1 MKRIA
6 SWALLAVALVAP
18 SCGSEESE
26 PTGAT
31 RETIEVVATDFA
43 FEPASVEVDGP
54 GVYAFRLVNRGES
67 THALEVE
74 GEGAEAATAE
84 IAAGESA
91 EVKVELKA
99 GRYELYCPVGNHK
112 ELGMEGTLSVGGAA
126 AGSGTTTGED
136 GGTTTTEDGLG
147 YDY

>member
-1 MKRIA
+1 MNRTL
-6 SWALLAVALVAP
+6 WALLALALLAS
-18 SCGSEESE
+18 SCGGDEGSE
-26 PTGAT
+26 PTGAA

-43 FEPASVEVDGP
+43 FEPPSIEVDEP

-74 GEGAEAATAE
+74 GEGAEEATAD
-84 IAAGESA
+84 IGPGESA

-99 GRYELYCPVGNHK
+99 GRYELYCPIGNHRG
-112 ELGMEGTLSVGGAA
+112 LGMEGTLSVGAA
-126 AGSGTTTGED
+126 AGG
-136 GGTTTTEDGLG
+136 GGTTTTDGGSSGG